1 MCLTN
6 NSIKLCGTL
15 LSFYESKP
23 KKQRG
28 FRWCVRTRA
37 TILFTLYADRILPSD
52 TDRLPI
58 PRLRAECNILQ
69 HDPAWAFVLPYFDKL
84 VQHYATKWVK
94 EPCNGA
100 LVSWCAVSG
109 CYRWDE
115 HQTAGW
121 PHGGVDAVE
130 AWMRQTLGKTD
141 WWQGEQ
147 PGLVEQFGSMS
158 LQAPS
163 NPEKVSHLQQ
173 SAPGPRSQQP
183 SHRPRPRPRD
193 AQRVGKSRARP
204 RVHNPWGANEADEV
218 PASKAVAELLPPVVP
233 TLAGPTP
240 SPQPAPAVSL
250 AKTGTVVSAPF
261 SIVGTDT
268 VISAPAS
275 MACTPPQ
282 TPRRGSVVGNSTV
295 VSSPF
300 SSAGTNTV
308 ISSPAS
314 TVFTPPQRIQTPH
327 TMRTSTIISSPPTTV
342 FISPRRP
349 HAPRTTGNSTVVSS
363 PFGNTVVSSRRSTVV
378 SYRPSNEYHQ
388 PSEAFTQA
396 LEMHRAA
403 QRMMVEAEMA
413 MKEHGLFGYVGYVQ

>member
-6 NSIKLCGTL
+6 NSTKLCGTL

-37 TILFTLYADRILPSD
+37 TILFALYTDRILPSD
-52 TDRLPI
+52 TNRLPI
-58 PRLRAECNILQ
+58 TRLRAECNILAD
-69 HDPAWAFVLPYFDKL
+69 DPAWAFVLPYFDKL

-94 EPCNGA
+94 EPSNGA
-100 LVSWCAVSG
+100 LVSWSAVSVSG
-109 CYRWDE
+109 CQWDE
-115 HQTAGW
+115 RQTAGW
-121 PHGGVDAVE
+121 AAGGVDAVE

-147 PGLVEQFGSMS
+147 PGLVEQLSGMS
-158 LQAPS
+158 LQAPP
-163 NPEKVSHLQQ
+163 NPEKVPPQVNHL
-173 SAPGPRSQQP
+173 S
-183 SHRPRPRPRD
+183 
-193 AQRVGKSRARP
+193 SRANDP
-204 RVHNPWGANEADEV
+204 APAPETPNAWASLGHDFAFNPWGTSEAAID
-218 PASKAVAELLPPVVP
+218 PVAGPLPHVVP

-240 SPQPAPAVSL
+240 CSQPAPAARL
-250 AKTGTVVSAPF
+250 AETGAETGTVVSAPF
-261 SIVGTDT
+261 STVGTNT

-275 MACTPPQ
+275 TVYTPLPQ
-282 TPRRGSVVGNSTV
+282 TPQTSRHRGGTSTSTV

-300 SSAGTNTV
+300 STAGTNTV

-314 TVFTPPQRIQTPH
+314 TVFTPQTSR
-327 TMRTSTIISSPPTTV
+327 TISTSTMVSSPPSTV

-349 HAPRTTGNSTVVSS
+349 HAPRTGNSTVVSS
-363 PFGNTVVSSRRSTVV
+363 RIGTTVVSR
-378 SYRPSNEYHQ
+378 RPSAEYQQ

-396 LEMHRAA
+396 LQMHCAA

-413 MKEHGLFGYVGYVQ
+413 MKEHGLFGYVEYQ

>member
-6 NSIKLCGTL
+6 NSIKICGTL

-37 TILFTLYADRILPSD
+37 TILFTLYAERILPSD

-115 HQTAGW
+115 QQTAGL

-130 AWMRQTLGKTD
+130 AWMRQTLGKTH

-147 PGLVEQFGSMS
+147 AGLVEQFGSMS

-163 NPEKVSHLQQ
+163 NSEKVPPQVNNLNSPATD
-173 SAPGPRSQQP
+173 SAPAPETLSAWASLEHDP
-183 SHRPRPRPRD
+183 
-193 AQRVGKSRARP
+193 AF
-204 RVHNPWGANEADEV
+204 NPWDANEADEV
-218 PASKAVAELLPPVVP
+218 PVSNPVTEPVPPVVP
-233 TLAGPTP
+233 TPVGPTP
-240 SPQPAPAVSL
+240 
-250 AKTGTVVSAPF
+250 
-261 SIVGTDT
+261 
-268 VISAPAS
+268 
-275 MACTPPQ
+275 
-282 TPRRGSVVGNSTV
+282 
-295 VSSPF
+295 
-300 SSAGTNTV
+300 
-308 ISSPAS
+308 
-314 TVFTPPQRIQTPH
+314 
-327 TMRTSTIISSPPTTV
+327 
-342 FISPRRP
+342 
-349 HAPRTTGNSTVVSS
+349 
-363 PFGNTVVSSRRSTVV
+363 
-378 SYRPSNEYHQ
+378 
-388 PSEAFTQA
+388 EAFTQA

-413 MKEHGLFGYVGYVQ
+413 MREHGLFGYVGYVQ

>member
-37 TILFTLYADRILPSD
+37 TILFTLYADRILLSD

-163 NPEKVSHLQQ
+163 NPEKVRPPVHDLNSPATVP
-173 SAPGPRSQQP
+173 APAPETPNAWASLEHDP
-183 SHRPRPRPRD
+183 
-193 AQRVGKSRARP
+193 AF
-204 RVHNPWGANEADEV
+204 NPWGANEADEV
-218 PASKAVAELLPPVVP
+218 PASKPVAELLPPVVP

-240 SPQPAPAVSL
+240 
-250 AKTGTVVSAPF
+250 
-261 SIVGTDT
+261 
-268 VISAPAS
+268 
-275 MACTPPQ
+275 
-282 TPRRGSVVGNSTV
+282 
-295 VSSPF
+295 
-300 SSAGTNTV
+300 
-308 ISSPAS
+308 
-314 TVFTPPQRIQTPH
+314 
-327 TMRTSTIISSPPTTV
+327 
-342 FISPRRP
+342 
-349 HAPRTTGNSTVVSS
+349 
-363 PFGNTVVSSRRSTVV
+363 
-378 SYRPSNEYHQ
+378 
-388 PSEAFTQA
+388 EAFTQA

-413 MKEHGLFGYVGYVQ
+413 MKEHGLFGDVGYVQ